1 MMGDWGNTDTENNII
16 KNTGIYGFKDGGAV
30 FGFKDDGTAF
40 IGRSGEGRLEF
51 NGEKAIIKSSTMTG
65 ENPNTD
71 TGMLMDFNDGYIKLV

>member
-40 IGRSGEGRLEF
+40 IGPSGGGRLEF

-65 ENPNTD
+65 ENSNTD